1 MQNNTPHA
9 EQIFP
14 ANDLAVI
21 KDQLL
26 ILMANRLEGKV
37 VIPVAELDGTGEFIM
52 DLTVDQEAQ
61 TISLNVKK
69 KN

>member
-9 EQIFP
+9 NQVFP
-14 ANDLAVI
+14 ANDLAMI

-26 ILMANRLEGKV
+26 IVLANRLEGKV

-52 DLTVDQEAQ
+52 DLSVDQEAQ
-61 TISLNVKK
+61 TLSLNVKK

>member
-9 EQIFP
+9 NQVFP
-14 ANDLAVI
+14 ANDLAMI

-26 ILMANRLEGKV
+26 IVLANRLEGNV

-52 DLTVDQEAQ
+52 DLSVDQEAQ

>member
-1 MQNNTPHA
+1 MKDNTPHA
-9 EQIFP
+9 NQVFP
-14 ANDLAVI
+14 ANDLAII

-26 ILMANRLEGKV
+26 IVLANCLEGKV
-37 VIPVAELDGTGEFIM
+37 VIPVAELDGTGKFIM
-52 DLTVDQEAQ
+52 DLEVDQAAQ